1 MYAMKIQYLEMVFL
15 YPIKEENVTWY
26 DLDGVESRC
35 GSAIMKLHT
44 KETVF
49 ASISILGEI
58 IYGYIQ
64 SKGQK
69 NVEKDADVHN
79 NEIFLFV
86 TSSEISQSLDQ
97 PTFL

>member
-1 MYAMKIQYLEMVFL
+1 MYAMKIQYLGMVFL

-64 SKGQK
+64 SK
-69 NVEKDADVHN
+69 DADVHN